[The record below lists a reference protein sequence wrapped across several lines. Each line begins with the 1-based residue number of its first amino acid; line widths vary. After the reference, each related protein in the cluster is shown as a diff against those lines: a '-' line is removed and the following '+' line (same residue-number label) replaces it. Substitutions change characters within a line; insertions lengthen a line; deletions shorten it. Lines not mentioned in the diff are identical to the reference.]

1 MTFRWPGIIFD
12 LASIRVLLDDVPG
25 KGEVPIGW
33 ASHGFEDGRE
43 GGREEGRGGEIQGDG
58 REVVWTCRFLL
69 NC

>member
-43 GGREEGRGGEIQGDG
+43 EGRKEGEVRFKEMGGRWFGHAD
-58 REVVWTCRFLL
+58 FY
-69 NC
+69 